1 MSTTERTISIDTL
14 NMFESLNFFVPKFS
28 KFLLVSGVTFE
39 RAKRHPITRFSI
51 EPTPTPTHRLNANER
66 EREEEEEEEQSVV
79 VVVVVVRGFFFFF
92 RLSLSLSLDRVSK
105 LGEIQKKKK
114 KRDF

>member
-66 EREEEEEEEQSVV
+66 EREEEEEEEEQSVV
-79 VVVVVVRGFFFFF
+79 VVVVRVFFFFF
-92 RLSLSLSLDRVSK
+92 RLSLTLST
-105 LGEIQKKKK
+105 E
-114 KRDF
+114 

>member
-1 MSTTERTISIDTL
+1 
-14 NMFESLNFFVPKFS
+14 MFESLNFFVPKFS

-66 EREEEEEEEQSVV
+66 EREKKKKKNRALLLLLLFGVFSFSFV
-79 VVVVVVRGFFFFF
+79 
-92 RLSLSLSLDRVSK
+92 SLSLSLDRVSK

>member
-1 MSTTERTISIDTL
+1 
-14 NMFESLNFFVPKFS
+14 MFESLNFFVPKFS

-39 RAKRHPITRFSI
+39 RAKTSNLAFSI

-66 EREEEEEEEQSVV
+66 EKKKKNRALLLLLLFGVFSFSFV
-79 VVVVVVRGFFFFF
+79 
-92 RLSLSLSLDRVSK
+92 SLSLSLDRVS

-114 KRDF
+114 RDF

>member
-1 MSTTERTISIDTL
+1 
-14 NMFESLNFFVPKFS
+14 MFESLNFFVPKFS

-66 EREEEEEEEQSVV
+66 EREKKKKKKKN
-79 VVVVVVRGFFFFF
+79 RALLLLLFGFFSFSFV
-92 RLSLSLSLDRVSK
+92 SLSLSLDRVSK